1 MLACC
6 KLYLVGG
13 YGRHRD
19 PLASVEVFELA
30 SKVLRQC
37 APLPHPVRRPAAAIW
52 MGQLVV
58 VAEGDTMNF
67 GTNGGQIFA
76 YQEDKDAWERLAGPI
91 LPQGVDRCV
100 ASSSVNSDLYLTSTF
115 SRAITRVSYDLNG
128 YNLKSVGQFSKEAGN
143 VCMVGSM
150 LYNFYSEEFGDE
162 RVVESLNTE
171 TGVFTVHLNEE
182 IPQWD
187 FSPAPQYSYGC
198 FPMLAYSL

>member
-1 MLACC
+1 MGSGGEHHLGHSQWSRDIWLIDTLRSCHKKIGDGVLENGRRHHSAVLACC

-100 ASSSVNSDLYLTSTF
+100 ASSSVN
-115 SRAITRVSYDLNG
+115 
-128 YNLKSVGQFSKEAGN
+128 
-143 VCMVGSM
+143 
-150 LYNFYSEEFGDE
+150 
-162 RVVESLNTE
+162 
-171 TGVFTVHLNEE
+171 
-182 IPQWD
+182 
-187 FSPAPQYSYGC
+187 
-198 FPMLAYSL
+198 